1 VADVESKSE
10 VVASLAEEFVERY
23 RRGERPPISEYAHKY
38 PELEAEIRDVFA
50 AVAMVEHLAPE
61 RDASVAAGAD
71 SPVLTRGPAARVEQ
85 IGEYRILREVG
96 RGGMGV
102 VYEAEQLS
110 LGRRVALK
118 VLARQVFPDSHHR
131 ERFERE
137 ARAAARLHHTNIVPV
152 FGVGEQDGLHFY
164 VMQFI
169 QGLGLDE
176 VIDELR
182 RMQSGRGPG
191 EGSEPAGELRVSHRE
206 EASAVARSLVSGE
219 FQRPPVGEQESEV
232 GGRKSEVRDRRS
244 EVGDRRSEVG
254 ACENPGPFKET
265 VPPATS
271 GSSTPSGRL
280 SDSFALSGSSVT
292 DCSRDGDAPR
302 VAHQSY
308 WQSIARI
315 GAQVAD
321 ALQYAH
327 DQGVLHRD
335 IKPSNLLL
343 DVRGTVWVTDFGL
356 AKANDQQTLTLPG
369 DIVGTLRYMPPEAFE
384 GSTDARGD
392 IYSLG
397 VTLYELLGFRHAFS
411 EGDRAQLIKLVTTTE
426 PRRLERV
433 NPSVPRDLAMVVHK
447 AMERE
452 PHLRYQTSRELAED
466 LRRYLADRPVK
477 ARPLSTTERTWR
489 WCRRNRAV
497 AILTAVIAGVL
508 LLSAAGGLV
517 LSLYLWD
524 ALDRERAAK
533 AETSDKLWL
542 AHYERAR
549 AGRFSRRMGQRSETL
564 LAAGEAARI
573 RSDDRLRDE
582 AIAALALPDVRP
594 GPLLQDLMS
603 TRSFAELAFD
613 ADYRVYARR
622 DAAGIVSIC
631 EVRGQRELQR
641 IETGVDSGWLVLS
654 PDGTHLAQCDAQSSL
669 RIWRV
674 ADRRLILDLELGYC
688 PIVAFSPTAP
698 LAAAAGQ
705 GRIVCFD
712 LDSGRV
718 RNQWPAAG
726 HGLAFH
732 PDGRR
737 IAVGFVS
744 SKVAA
749 VYEASSGTLLA
760 ELPLDSE
767 RPVNEQVVAW
777 HPDGRRLA
785 VSGSDARIQVWDV
798 DRIRRVAVCEGHTQN
813 VTRLSFHPGGGL
825 LASRSW
831 DGTLRLWEP
840 DTGRQLMQLA
850 MLAEPAF
857 SRDGRW
863 LGIGWPGGTQVQL
876 LEAITGRE
884 YRTIVSSLGARA
896 GGYYEG
902 DISPDGRL
910 LALGMGDGL
919 RLWEL
924 SSGRE
929 LAFVAGGRVRCVTFF
944 PGGDGLLT
952 CGLDGLQRWPL
963 RSDATRPGT
972 RLLGPPLAIPVPAPP
987 ERIGRDASG
996 STVGLVSE
1004 SGGAA
1009 WIIDLATGTVRGPPL
1024 SHERACYVA
1033 FSADGRWMA
1042 TAGWHSAYVR
1052 LWDAREGRLIEEW
1065 APEPYDANGVWF
1077 TPDRREL
1084 LICRGDEIIFRDLA
1098 TLSSRHLER
1107 ERSHYPAFSVAFS
1120 DEGRLMAVEMAPGV
1134 VHLKDVRTGRTV
1146 ARLEDPHGVPARW
1159 LGFTPDGTQLVVSS
1173 EFEIHIWD
1181 LRAIR
1186 RELKAIGLDWG
1197 WPEFDSQTG
1206 DARAVESVP
1215 LSLELVGVPDRG
1227 GP

>member
-1 VADVESKSE
+1 VNVQSRSE
-10 VVASLAEEFVERY
+10 VISALTDEFVARY
-23 RRGERPPISEYAHKY
+23 RRGERPAISDYVRKR
-38 PELEAEIRDVFA
+38 PELATEIRDVLS
-50 AVAMVEHLAPE
+50 AVALVENLAPG
-61 RDASVAAGAD
+61 RDASVAAGGPALSSSTGD
-71 SPVLTRGPAARVEQ
+71 SLPVLQQ
-85 IGEYRILREVG
+85 IGEYRVLREVG
-96 RGGMGV
+96 RGGMGI

-118 VLARQVFPDSHHR
+118 VLVRQSLRDTHQR

-137 ARAAARLHHTNIVPV
+137 ARAAARLHHTNVVPV
-152 FGVGEQDGLHFY
+152 FGFGEEHGLHYY

-176 VIDELR
+176 VIEELR
-182 RMQSGRGPG
+182 RMQSGRQPG
-191 EGSEPAGELRVSHRE
+191 QASEPAGELRVSRRD
-206 EASAVARSLVSGE
+206 EASAVAQSLVQGKFSTVL
-219 FQRPPVGEQESEV
+219 PESNAEPL
-232 GGRKSEVRDRRS
+232 GRDPQGSASSRAQAAAS
-244 EVGDRRSEVG
+244 N
-254 ACENPGPFKET
+254 AGPLQQ
-265 VPPATS
+265 S
-271 GSSTPSGRL
+271 GSTASSESSSAGGRL
-280 SDSFALSGSSVT
+280 SDSFALSGSSVAAVLR
-292 DCSRDGDAPR
+292 DKSSRG
-302 VAHQSY
+302 VAHDSY
-308 WQSIARI
+308 WQSVARI

-343 DVRGTVWVTDFGL
+343 DVRGTLWVTDFGL
-356 AKANDQQTLTLPG
+356 AKANDQQNLTQPG

-384 GSTDARGD
+384 ASADERGD

-397 VTLYELLGFRHAFS
+397 ITLYELLGLRHAFG
-411 EGDRAQLIKLVTTTE
+411 EGDRAQLVRLVTTTE

-433 NPSVPRDLAMVVHK
+433 NPAVPRDLAMVVHK
-447 AMERE
+447 AIDRE
-452 PHLRYQTSRELAED
+452 PRLRYQTARELAED
-466 LRRYLADRPVK
+466 LRRFLADRPVR
-477 ARPLSTTERTWR
+477 ARPLSRTERTWR

-497 AILTAVIAGVL
+497 AVLTAIIAGVL
-508 LLSAAGGLV
+508 LLSAAGGLI
-517 LSLYLWD
+517 LSLYLWG

-549 AGRFSRRMGQRSETL
+549 AQRFSRQMGQRTESL
-564 LAAGEAARI
+564 FAAGEAARI
-573 RSDDRLRDE
+573 RTDDRLRDE
-582 AIAALALPDVRP
+582 AIAALTLPDVRP
-594 GPLLQDLMS
+594 GPLLQ
-603 TRSFAELAFD
+603 TAIGEPRGFTGLAFD
-613 ADYRVYARR
+613 ADYRTCARR
-622 DAAGIVSIC
+622 EAAGIVSIR

-654 PDGTHLAQCDAQSSL
+654 PDGTHLALCDERFSL
-669 RIWRV
+669 RMWRV
-674 ADRRLILDLELGYC
+674 ADRRLTLNLELDYC

-705 GRIVCFD
+705 GRIVCFEV
-712 LDSGRV
+712 DSGQV
-718 RNQWPAAG
+718 RNQWPAAA

-744 SKVAA
+744 STVAA
-749 VYEASSGTLLA
+749 VYEASSGALLA
-760 ELPLDSE
+760 ELPLDPQW
-767 RPVNEQVVAW
+767 PVDEQVVAW

-785 VSGSDARIQVWDV
+785 VSGSNARIQVWDV

-813 VTRLSFHPGGGL
+813 VTRLSFHPDGGL

-863 LGIGWPGGTQVQL
+863 LGIGWSGGTQVQL
-876 LEAITGRE
+876 LEAVPGRE
-884 YRTIVSSLGARA
+884 YRTIVSSLGART

-929 LAFVAGGRVRCVTFF
+929 LAFVAGARVRCVTFL

-952 CGLDGLQRWPL
+952 CGLDGLRRWPL
-963 RSDATRPGT
+963 RNEATRPGML
-972 RLLGPPLAIPVPAPP
+972 RLGPPLDIPVPAPP
-987 ERIGRDASG
+987 ERICRDASG
-996 STVGLVSE
+996 SMAGIVSE
-1004 SGGAA
+1004 SRGAA
-1009 WIIDLATGTVRGPPL
+1009 WIIDLESGAVRGPAMNHDNAAFVAL
-1024 SHERACYVA
+1024 SPDA
-1033 FSADGRWMA
+1033 RWVA
-1042 TAGWHSAYVR
+1042 TAGWHSGYVR
-1052 LWDAREGRLIEEW
+1052 LWDAREGRMIREW
-1065 APEPYDANGVWF
+1065 APEPFDANNVWF
-1077 TPDRREL
+1077 TPDSREL
-1084 LICRGDEIIFRDLA
+1084 LICRGDEIVLRDLA

-1134 VHLKDVRTGRTV
+1134 VHLKDVRTGTTV
-1146 ARLEDPHGVPARW
+1146 ARLEDPHGDPAHW
-1159 LGFTPDGTQLVVSS
+1159 LKFTPDGTQLVVSS
-1173 EFEIHIWD
+1173 EFAIHVWN

-1186 RELKAIGLDWG
+1186 RELRAIGLDWV
-1197 WPEFDSQTG
+1197 WPEFDPPTAKTG
-1206 DARAVESVP
+1206 AVEAPP
-1215 LSLELVGVPDRG
+1215 LQLELVGGTGSDIP
-1227 GP
+1227 

>member
-1 VADVESKSE
+1 MADVESKSE

-23 RRGERPPISEYAHKY
+23 RRGERPPISEYACKY
-38 PELEAEIRDVFA
+38 PDLEAEIRDVFP
-50 AVAMVEHLAPE
+50 AVAMVENLAPE
-61 RDASVAAGAD
+61 RDASVAAGANAP
-71 SPVLTRGPAARVEQ
+71 SSIASGPAARVEQ

-118 VLARQVFPDSHHR
+118 VLARQSLPDSQHR

-137 ARAAARLHHTNIVPV
+137 ARAAARLHHANIVPV
-152 FGVGEQDGLHFY
+152 FGVGEQDGLHYF

-169 QGLGLDE
+169 HGLGLDE
-176 VIDELR
+176 VIEELR
-182 RMQSGRGPG
+182 RIQSGRGPG
-191 EGSEPAGELRVSHRE
+191 EGSEPAGELRVSRRD
-206 EASAVARSLVSGE
+206 EASEVARSLVSGE
-219 FQRPPVGEQESEV
+219 FRGPPVEDQGSEV
-232 GGRKSEVRDRRS
+232 GGQKSEVRDRKSKLS
-244 EVGDRRSEVG
+244 ESEK
-254 ACENPGPFKET
+254 PGFFGET
-265 VPPATS
+265 GFLIAGGS
-271 GSSTPSGRL
+271 SSTPSGRL
-280 SDSFALSGSSVT
+280 SDSFALSGSSVAGL
-292 DCSRDGDAPR
+292 SREGVEPR
-302 VAHQSY
+302 VAHESY

-356 AKANDQQTLTLPG
+356 VKANDQQTLTLPG

-384 GSTDARGD
+384 GSADARGD

-397 VTLYELLGFRHAFS
+397 ITLYELLGFRHAFG
-411 EGDRAQLIKLVTTTE
+411 EEDRAQLIKLVTTTE
-426 PRRLERV
+426 PRSLERV

-452 PHLRYQTSRELAED
+452 PRLRYQTARELSED
-466 LRRYLADRPVK
+466 LRRFLADRPVR

-497 AILTAVIAGVL
+497 AVLTAIIAGVL
-508 LLSAAGGLV
+508 LLSAAGGLI
-517 LSLYLWD
+517 LSLYLWG

-549 AGRFSRRMGQRSETL
+549 AGRFSRRMGQRTETL

-573 RSDDRLRDE
+573 RTEDRLRDE
-582 AIAALALPDVRP
+582 AVAALALPDVRP
-594 GPLLQDLMS
+594 GPLLQ
-603 TRSFAELAFD
+603 TPIGEPRGFTGLAFD

-622 DAAGIVSIC
+622 DAAGIVAIC
-631 EVRGQRELQR
+631 EVQGQRELQR
-641 IETGVDSGWLVLS
+641 IETAVDSGWLVLS
-654 PDGTHLAQCDAQSSL
+654 PDGTHLAQCDERSSL
-669 RIWRV
+669 RMWRV
-674 ADRRLILDLELGYC
+674 ADRRLILNLELDYC
-688 PIVAFSPTAP
+688 PIVVFSPTEP

-705 GRIVCFD
+705 GRIVCFE

-718 RNQWPAAG
+718 RNQWPAAA

-744 SKVAA
+744 SNVAA

-760 ELPLDSE
+760 ELPLDSPW
-767 RPVNEQVVAW
+767 PVTEQVVAW

-798 DRIRRVAVCEGHTQN
+798 DRMRRVAVCEGHTQN
-813 VTRLSFHPGGGL
+813 VTRLSFHPDGGL

-840 DTGRQLMQLA
+840 GTGRQLMQLA

-863 LGIGWPGGTQVQL
+863 LGIGWSGGTQVQL
-876 LEAITGRE
+876 LEAVPGRE

-896 GGYYEG
+896 GEYYAG
-902 DISPDGRL
+902 DVSPDGRL

-924 SSGRE
+924 HTGRE
-929 LAFVAGGRVRCVTFF
+929 LAFVAGGRVWCVTFF
-944 PGGDGLLT
+944 PRGDGLLT
-952 CGLDGLQRWPL
+952 CGNDGLRRWPL
-963 RSDATRPGT
+963 RSDTTRPGM
-972 RLLGPPLAIPVPAPP
+972 LHLGPPLAIPVPAPP
-987 ERIGRDASG
+987 ERVCRDASG
-996 STVGLVSE
+996 STAGVVSE

-1009 WIIDLATGTVRGPPL
+1009 WIIDLTTGAVRGPAL
-1024 SHERACYVA
+1024 KHDNAAFVA
-1033 FSADGRWMA
+1033 LSADGRWLA

-1065 APEPYDANGVWF
+1065 APKPFDANNVWF
-1077 TPDRREL
+1077 TPDSREL
-1084 LICRGDEIIFRDLA
+1084 LICRGDQIIFRDLA
-1098 TLSSRHLER
+1098 TLSSRHLDR

-1134 VHLKDVRTGRTV
+1134 VHLKDVLTGRTV
-1146 ARLEDPHGVPARW
+1146 ARLEDPHGDPARW

-1173 EFEIHIWD
+1173 EFAIHVWD

-1186 RELKAIGLDWG
+1186 RELKQIGLDWE
-1197 WPEFDSQTG
+1197 WPEFPPARDGG
-1206 DARAVESVP
+1206 DAVTSDPLTIEVLAAPES
-1215 LSLELVGVPDRG
+1215 
-1227 GP
+1227 